1 MEIRPLT
8 QVEQKYTYRQGTQVE
23 GQTGN
28 IGYLRGDFGGTG
40 KEFYSTWWDLWECWK
55 TDEFRAGLDEVI
67 NELRSHESG
76 LLAGRKEMQDFIRR
90 FPDSS
95 FIGNDGTQYGFRVDN
110 GKYAYLFRCC
120 PIKVDYN
127 FYCFCYVSEWLDR
140 HMKETEKGIRFIDS
154 HYNEKFRIPDGG
166 KIIITTEWGEKHEM
180 PCRYIDEYH
189 TEIGSSIYHICEF
202 AECMERNG
210 STYEPKMPEP
220 QKAAKKKAQER

>member
-8 QVEQKYTYRQGTQVE
+8 QVEQKYTYRQGTQLE

-28 IGYLRGDFGGTG
+28 IGYLIGDFGRLG
-40 KEFYSTWWDLWECWK
+40 KEFHSTWWDLQTHLK
-55 TDEFRAGLDEVI
+55 TDEFSAGLDEVI

-76 LLAGRKEMQDFIRR
+76 LLAGRKEMQDFIRW

-95 FIGNDGTQYGFRVDN
+95 FIENDGTQYGFRVDN

-120 PIKVDYN
+120 PMKGDNN
-127 FYCFCYVSEWLDR
+127 FYCFCYVSEWLDG
-140 HMKETEKGIRFIDS
+140 HMKEAEKGIRFIDS
-154 HYNEKFRIPDGG
+154 RYQEKFHIPDGG
-166 KIIITTEWGEKHEM
+166 IITITKEWGEKYEM

-189 TEIGSSIYHICEF
+189 TKIANRIFHICEF

-220 QKAAKKKAQER
+220 QKAEKKKAQER